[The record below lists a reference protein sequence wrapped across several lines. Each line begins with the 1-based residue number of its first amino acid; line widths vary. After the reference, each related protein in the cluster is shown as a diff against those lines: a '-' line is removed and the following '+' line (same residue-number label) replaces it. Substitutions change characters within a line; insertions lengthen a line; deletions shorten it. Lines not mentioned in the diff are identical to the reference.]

1 MSTTGLPVFDE
12 TLHLTH
18 TWLNDIMARLGWDD
32 RQRAYR
38 ALRATLHALRDRLPP
53 IEASQLAAQLPM
65 LVRGIYYEGWHPAAT
80 PSKDRTAADF
90 VAHVEEAFSRDP
102 DEEPERIVR
111 AVFEVLKERVSQ
123 GEIEGIIKVMPENI
137 RTLWRG

>member
-18 TWLNDIMARLGWDD
+18 TWLNDIMAKLGWDD

-53 IEASQLAAQLPM
+53 IEASHLAAQLPM
-65 LVRGIYYEGWHPAAT
+65 LIRGIYYEGWRPSGT
-80 PSKDRTAADF
+80 PTKDRTADDF
-90 VAHVEEAFSRDP
+90 VAHIEEAFSRDP
-102 DEEPERIVR
+102 DENPERIVR
-111 AVFEVLKERVSQ
+111 AVFDVLKERISA
-123 GEIEGIIKVMPENI
+123 GEIDGIIKVMPESI
-137 RTLWRG
+137 RTLWRD